1 MIDVFFG
8 DPTMAV
14 HDGAPGKS
22 NSAGT
27 PIPNPVE
34 KSPPET
40 DDQAR
45 RDGGKTAEGETV
57 SKEQIELIKE
67 KAVDHT
73 KDEPG
78 S

>member
-1 MIDVFFG
+1 
-8 DPTMAV
+8 MAN
-14 HDGAPGKS
+14 HNQNPGRS

-27 PIPNPVE
+27 PIPNPTD
-34 KSPPET
+34 KSDTET

-45 RDGGKTAEGETV
+45 RDGGKTADDKSV
-57 SKEQIELIKE
+57 SKQQTEQIEE
-67 KAVDHT
+67 KAIDHT